1 MTIEQIHSL
10 FINSDGIST
19 DTRKLVPNTLFFALK
34 GDNFNG
40 NKFAAQALLEGCS
53 YAIIDEKEFAV
64 SEKYILVENVLKTLQ
79 DLANYHRKQFNIPVI
94 GITGSNGKTTTKELM
109 GAVLA
114 TTYNT
119 LITEGNLNNHL
130 GVPFTLLRLTMD
142 HEIAIIEMG
151 ASKPGDI
158 KELAEIAEP
167 THGIITNI
175 GAAHIEGFG
184 SLQGVINTKTELY
197 HFIEKT
203 GGTIFVHAADETL
216 MKHLPATTP
225 VIGYGTSDGTI
236 NGAITALTPQVH
248 FTWNETPLAGNPY
261 TSSVVKSNLVGNYN
275 FTNFLAAIC
284 IGRYFNVTHEAIND
298 ALSNY
303 IPSNKRSQIEKTK
316 RNTLIVD
323 CYNANATS
331 MMAAL
336 ENFVAIPHE
345 KKMAILGDMLEL
357 GPISK
362 EEHQKI
368 ADYLADKNLDVVLIG
383 QEFGNVTSTFKKF
396 THVSELLAEKS
407 LATLQDHLIL
417 VKGSRGIK
425 LELVLPEL

>member
-1 MTIEQIHSL
+1 MTVEQLHTL
-10 FINSDGIST
+10 FVASDGIST
-19 DTRKLVPNTLFFALK
+19 DTRKLVPNTLFFALR

-40 NKFAAQALLEGCS
+40 NKFASQALDAGCS
-53 YAIIDEKEFAV
+53 YAIVDEKECVV
-64 SEKYILVENVLKTLQ
+64 SEKYILVENVLKTIQ
-79 DLANYHRKQFNIPVI
+79 DLANYHRRQFNIPVI
-94 GITGSNGKTTTKELM
+94 GITGSNGKTTTKELI
-109 GAVLA
+109 GAILS

-130 GVPFTLLRLTMD
+130 GVPFTLLRLNMD

-158 KELAEIAEP
+158 RELAEIAEP

-197 HFIEKT
+197 RFIENT
-203 GGTIFVHAADETL
+203 GGTIFINALDDTLINHQPAAIQTISYGESN
-216 MKHLPATTP
+216 ATIT
-225 VIGYGTSDGTI
+225 GS
-236 NGAITALTPQVH
+236 ITALTPYVN
-248 FTWNETPLAGNPY
+248 FTWHEAGY
-261 TSSVVKSNLVGNYN
+261 TSPGVKSHLVGNYN

-284 IGRYFNVTHEAIND
+284 IGRYFNVTPEAINE

-336 ENFVAIPHE
+336 QNFVAIPHE
-345 KKMAILGDMLEL
+345 KKLAILGDMLEL

-368 ADYLADKNLDVVLIG
+368 ADYLSDKKMEVILVG
-383 QEFGNVTSTFKKF
+383 EEFGTTKSAFRKF
-396 THVSELLAEKS
+396 NHVSELLAEKS
-407 LATLQDHLIL
+407 LDQFNDYLIL

-425 LELVLPEL
+425 LEMVLTEL

>member
-1 MTIEQIHSL
+1 MTLEQIHSL
-10 FINSDGIST
+10 FIASDGIST
-19 DTRKLVPNTLFFALK
+19 DTRKLAPNTLFFALK

-40 NKFAAQALLEGCS
+40 NKFAAQALTEGCS
-53 YAIIDEKEFAV
+53 YAIVDEKEFVV
-64 SEKYILVENVLKTLQ
+64 SDKYILVDDVLKTIQ
-79 DLANYHRKQFNIPVI
+79 DLARYHRRQFNIPVI
-94 GITGSNGKTTTKELM
+94 GITGSNGKTTTKELI
-109 GAVLA
+109 GAILS

-130 GVPFTLLRLTMD
+130 GVPFTLLRLNID

-197 HFIEKT
+197 RFLTNT
-203 GGTIFVHAADETL
+203 GGTIFIHTVDKTL
-216 MKHLPATTP
+216 VNHLPANVP
-225 VIGYGTSDGTI
+225 IIGYGSPDVSISGS
-236 NGAITALTPQVH
+236 ITELTPYVH
-248 FTWNETPLAGNPY
+248 FTWNEKPFAGDQY
-261 TSSVVKSNLVGNYN
+261 TSPEVKSHLVGNYN

-284 IGRYFNVTHEAIND
+284 IGRYFNVTPQAINE
-298 ALSNY
+298 ALSSY
-303 IPSNKRSQIEKTK
+303 VPSNKRSQIETTK

-336 ENFVAIPHE
+336 QNFVAIPHE
-345 KKMAILGDMLEL
+345 KKLAILGDMLEL

-368 ADYLADKNLDVVLIG
+368 ADYLADKNVDVILVG
-383 QEFGNVTSTFKKF
+383 KEFGSTETAFKKF
-396 THVSELLAEKS
+396 NYVSELLAEKS
-407 LATLQDHLIL
+407 LPRVNDHLVL

-425 LELVLPEL
+425 LELVLAEL